1 MIAAAELSAGCLG
14 FGYCLMLLLG
24 LHLLL
29 QCRQKLEGI
38 VPLCFFSHRLNLANV
53 VGCTRTA
60 GCSCI
65 AFIKIT
71 VSLHSG
77 RKESGS

>member
-1 MIAAAELSAGCLG
+1 VSAELSARYLRFDC
-14 FGYCLMLLLG
+14 CLMQLLG

-29 QCRQKLEGI
+29 LCHRKLEGI
-38 VPLCFFSHRLNLANV
+38 VLLCFFSHRLNLVSVAA
-53 VGCTRTA
+53 CTRIA

-65 AFIKIT
+65 AFIKVT

-77 RKESGS
+77 RSESGS

>member
-1 MIAAAELSAGCLG
+1 MSAELSARGLRFDCCLR
-14 FGYCLMLLLG
+14 LLLG

-29 QCRQKLEGI
+29 RCHLKLAGT
-38 VPLCFFSHRLNLANV
+38 VLLCFFSRRLNLVDAAAF
-53 VGCTRTA
+53 TRIA

-65 AFIKIT
+65 TLTKIT

-77 RKESGS
+77 TSESES